1 MRIKAVIFDVNG
13 TLVNI
18 HTDEEYKRVYKSIS
32 KFLGYQGLHCS
43 PLDIKNEYFR
53 IQRAQREQRRTYD
66 EHHPEIDAVEI
77 WREFLRCRLG
87 RDGWLPA
94 GKLEQL
100 PLFLA
105 EMFRSIS
112 RRRLELYP
120 GVRRALDSLRNKRRL
135 GVVSDAQAAWARP
148 ELRMA
153 GVEHYF
159 ETIVVSGEHG
169 FRKPDRRIFELA
181 LARLDVAPWEA
192 IYVGNDIYRDVYG
205 PQRLGMKTVLYL
217 SDQGRRRM
225 DGVAPD
231 YLIRHFDQLGEAVR
245 FLEREQ

>member
-18 HTDEEYKRVYKSIS
+18 HTDEEYKRIYKSIS
-32 KFLGYQGLHCS
+32 RFLGYQGLHCS
-43 PLDIKNEYFR
+43 PQDIKDEYFR
-53 IQRAQREQRRTYD
+53 IQREQRRTSD

-77 WREFLRCRLG
+77 WREFLRRRLG
-87 RDGWLPA
+87 REGWLPA

-120 GVRRALDSLRNKRRL
+120 GVRRALDALRGRRRL
-135 GVVSDAQAAWARP
+135 GVISDAQAAWARP

-159 ETIVVSGEHG
+159 DPIVVSGEHG

-181 LARLDVAPWEA
+181 LQRLGAAPWETV
-192 IYVGNDIYRDVYG
+192 YVGNDIYRDVFG

-217 SDQGRRRM
+217 SNQGRRHM

-231 YLIRHFDQLGEAVR
+231 YLLRHFDQLGEAVR